1 MHVVHAPKSKEIK
14 FTVSTPKNVP
24 TGHTQHRSGGG
35 KHGDRRTKRLNTRA
49 ARFNAATKE

>member
-1 MHVVHAPKSKEIK
+1 MHVVTAPKDKTIK

-24 TGHTQHRSGGG
+24 TGHTPHRSGGG

-49 ARFNAATKE
+49 ARFNAATRD